1 MSQYFWSNFFK
12 NNTNQQQIIS
22 DYWAKTP
29 LFTGIPNA
37 QIYKLV
43 AAMHI
48 RQFAKG
54 ESIFKQGD
62 QGAGALLIIEG
73 HVKVSTKETSLASLK
88 AGDFF
93 GEIALAQTDER
104 TADALAVEN
113 TELVFF
119 LKQDVE
125 EWIAQEPAQGAQFLK
140 NLSAVLAQRLQK
152 MNAQLNASDL

>member
-1 MSQYFWSNFFK
+1 MSQFIWSNFFK
-12 NNTNQQQIIS
+12 DNTNKQQIIS

-29 LFTGIPNA
+29 LFTGIPNS

-43 AAMHI
+43 SAMHI

-62 QGAGALLIIEG
+62 QGAGALLIIDG
-73 HVKVSTKETSLASLK
+73 HVSVSNKETALASLK
-88 AGDFF
+88 SGDFF
-93 GEIALAQTDER
+93 GEIALAQTDQR

-119 LKQDVE
+119 LKQDAE
-125 EWIAQEPAQGAQFLK
+125 EWIAQEPAQGALFLK
-140 NLSAVLAQRLQK
+140 NLSAVLARRLQK
-152 MNAQLNASDL
+152 INAQLNTSDL